1 MGIEIQYRDFVHL
14 KATGNRLLIYY
25 HALKSL
31 QKQPVSVN
39 RELSEKLIEIRP
51 KRRSMK
57 LEQCFNEVL
66 AELPDGV
73 IIRDFDVMFNPDY
86 QVDVLKIL
94 TDARRH
100 KNYSAIWPGEE
111 KDGKLIYSVEDY
123 PDYKTYEI
131 ENYDVTCIIGQ

>member
-1 MGIEIQYRDFVHL
+1 MR
-14 KATGNRLLIYY
+14 
-25 HALKSL
+25 
-31 QKQPVSVN
+31 
-39 RELSEKLIEIRP
+39 
-51 KRRSMK
+51 

-66 AELPDGV
+66 RELPDGV

-100 KNYSAIWPGEE
+100 KEYSAIWPGEK
-111 KDGKLIYSVEDY
+111 KDGKLIYSEEGY

-131 ENYDVTCIIGQ
+131 ENYDVTCIV

>member
-1 MGIEIQYRDFVHL
+1 MGIEIRYQDYLQHQRM
-14 KATGNRLLIYY
+14 TNRLLVYY
-25 HALKSL
+25 RAIRDL
-31 QKQPVSVN
+31 QSRPVSIN
-39 RELSEKLIEIRP
+39 RALAERLIKVRP
-51 KRRSMK
+51 RRRSIK

-73 IIRDFDVMFNPDY
+73 IIRDFDVMFHPDY

-100 KNYSAIWPGEE
+100 KNYSAVWPGEE
-111 KDGKLIYSVEDY
+111 RDGKLVYSKEGY